1 MLRGI
6 VKIANKLDSLGLTK
20 EADMLDQFIAKIA
33 SDIDDDDYYDGDDY
47 SSSINMEMD
56 YDNMW
61 SRQEEL
67 QEIEEPPPVLLED
80 LKAAIIGNLQ
90 KRFGYNS
97 VDVIDITW
105 GDYTESITSGLSCWR
120 VQTELVNSNG
130 ITVSKDIPV
139 ARVTEDFNKDSFSVT
154 GDDGEAYYFFA
165 FYTP

>member
-20 EADMLDQFIAKIA
+20 EADMLDQFIRKLA
-33 SDIDDDDYYDGDDY
+33 SDTDDDDHYDGDDY
-47 SSSINMEMD
+47 SNSINMEMD
-56 YDNMW
+56 YDNKW

-67 QEIEEPPPVLLED
+67 QKIEEPPPVPLKD
-80 LKAAIIGNLQ
+80 LKAAIIGNLK

-97 VDVIDITW
+97 VDVTDITW

-120 VQTELVNSNG
+120 VKTELVDSKG
-130 ITVSKDIPV
+130 ITVSKNIPV
-139 ARVTEDFNKDSFSVT
+139 ARVTEDFNQDSFSVT
-154 GDDGEAYYFFA
+154 DDGEAYYFFA